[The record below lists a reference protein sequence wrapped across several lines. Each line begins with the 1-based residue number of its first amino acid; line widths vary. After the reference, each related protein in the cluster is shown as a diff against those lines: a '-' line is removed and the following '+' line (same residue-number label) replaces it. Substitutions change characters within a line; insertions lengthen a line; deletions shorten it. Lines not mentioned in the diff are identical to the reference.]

1 MNQPRSFWRV
11 VAGALVAAS
20 LAALSNPSMAAG
32 AAEGAYISGGIGDD
46 DPMIARKSDYNLHLV
61 LAMKGSGEYL
71 ADIDISIE
79 NSKGEQIVNARSSG
93 PFFYVNLPAGS
104 YRVTASFDGKTLS
117 KTTTIHKSGA
127 RDLYFYW

>member
-1 MNQPRSFWRV
+1 MNQPRSLWRV

-46 DPMIARKSDYNLHLV
+46 DPMIARKSDYNLHLI

-79 NSKGEQIVNARSSG
+79 NSKGAQIVNARSSG

-104 YRVTASFDGKTLS
+104 YRVTASFDGKTLN
-117 KTTTIHKSGA
+117 KTTTIHESGA